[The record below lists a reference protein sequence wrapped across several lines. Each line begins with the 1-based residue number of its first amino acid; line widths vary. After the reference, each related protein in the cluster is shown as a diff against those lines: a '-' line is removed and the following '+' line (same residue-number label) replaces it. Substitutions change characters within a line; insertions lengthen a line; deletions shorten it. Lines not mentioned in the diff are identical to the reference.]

1 MTMLIRFVRMTFQED
16 RLTDFLAIFEAS
28 KAQIRAFPGCHHLEL
43 LRDLD
48 QPNVR
53 MTHSRWESPDTLE
66 AYRQSD
72 LFRTTWAATK
82 VLFADKPLAFSTETV
97 EIVTVASA

>member
-1 MTMLIRFVRMTFQED
+1 MLIRFVRMTFQED
-16 RLTDFLAIFEAS
+16 RLTDFLSIFAAS
-28 KAQIRAFPGCHHLEL
+28 KAKIRAFSGCQHLEL

-53 MTHSRWESPDTLE
+53 MTLSHWDSPEALE

-72 LFRTTWAATK
+72 LFQTTWAATK
-82 VLFADKPLAFSTETV
+82 VLFADKPVAFSTETV
-97 EIVTVASA
+97 EVVTATHP